1 MPSKHRIRT
10 AALAAWL
17 LAAATVWAAPE
28 KHVRVIVDTSISMRG
43 TRTQP
48 ANDPSGL
55 ALIST
60 AMFYDLARYE
70 LGPDGSFK
78 VRTFDEGAGGGCPG
92 SVPRTANSPWIT
104 PGGVAERDKFIESLL
119 AIRYDAPCTFFFP
132 YLNASAEDLAPVRQG
147 HDVKRVIV
155 VVTDGLPEVPSQ
167 EEERRLLQQVAAKLQ
182 SSEIE
187 LYVLAFG
194 QTARQNED
202 FFRSIFGFNQAG
214 GVAGDIFTD
223 STGTQIVETMVKIFE
238 ASFAYQAEVVSG
250 NSLDLAAGAEQ
261 RHVAVLARY
270 EPPKAPAF
278 RISAPPSA
286 AAGISVKGPVAP
298 AVGREVAGVQPA
310 GSGKPISYGVQWIV
324 GPAEGA
330 HAFVESGR
338 QPNQI
343 AILRPR
349 NLRVEITAAPGA
361 PVDVAMVDSPM
372 RLRVVVRPADGG
384 PGDPGAV
391 NIDYRVYAVRNADAP
406 GGYDYVPS
414 EDWIPAVSGGGK
426 FVPGEGREYEI
437 QPVFEGSS
445 AFSGDPKSGRPYFDG
460 YIEVR
465 AQIDGNTVATM
476 PGQHSVNVY
485 PRLSLDPDPSR
496 VQLSHGASG
505 TLTGGQDGCAEFR
518 FSARVGDLRNSEY
531 SLSAALDADSL
542 KGGLS
547 GATVFL
553 NGIEIGGWEHGRRLS
568 RSAILE
574 RPFRA
579 CIIVPRYSSGGDGLS
594 LPIRFRLW
602 QADNDPYRQL
612 DAARPL
618 TLLANIEAA
627 GVVQR
632 YSSLLSLGLLL
643 LLLLLLWLLLTRL
656 GLPRD
661 FRVALA
667 DGPSLEHGATS
678 SPTDLSLLQRLWKR
692 HARMPMR
699 SSSGGR
705 VIGSIVPSGEDLY
718 AFRPEKGFF
727 ELCESDD
734 LGRLRL
740 VPQQGDG
747 DFELSVHRTYC
758 VKGAD
763 QSVHYFRCQY
773 QPGALN

>member
-1 MPSKHRIRT
+1 MPSTHRIRT
-10 AALAAWL
+10 TALIAWL
-17 LAAATVWAAPE
+17 LAAAVVWAAPE

-70 LGPDGSFK
+70 LGPDGTFK
-78 VRTFDEGAGGGCPG
+78 VRTFEAGSGGCPG
-92 SVPRTANSPWIT
+92 SVPRSANSPWLT
-104 PGGVAERDKFIESLL
+104 PGGVAERDKFIASLL
-119 AIRYDAPCTFFFP
+119 EIRYDAPCTFFYP
-132 YLNASAEDLAPVRQG
+132 YLNAAAEDLAPARQG

-155 VVTDGLPEVPSQ
+155 MVTDGLPETPSQ
-167 EEERRLLQQVAAKLQ
+167 DEERRLLQELAGRLQ

-194 QTARQNED
+194 QTAKQNED
-202 FFRSIFGFNQAG
+202 FFRGIFRFNQPG

-238 ASFAYQAEVVSG
+238 ASFAYQAEVVTG
-250 NSLDLAAGAEQ
+250 DSLDLAKGAEQ

-270 EPPKAPAF
+270 EPPKVPAF
-278 RISAPPSA
+278 RITAPPTA
-286 AAGISVKGPVAP
+286 AAGISVKGPVA
-298 AVGREVAGVQPA
+298 AAMGHEVAGVQPA

-324 GPAEGA
+324 GPAAGP
-330 HAFVESGR
+330 HRFVESGR

-349 NLRVEITAAPGA
+349 NLRVEVTAAPES

-372 RLRVVVRPADGG
+372 RLRVLVRPADGG

-391 NIDYRVYAVRNADAP
+391 NIDYRVYAVRNAGAP

-445 AFSGDPKSGRPYFDG
+445 AFNGDPKTGRPYFDG

-465 AQIDGNTVATM
+465 AQIDGTTVAIM

-496 VQLSHGASG
+496 VQLTHGASG
-505 TLTGGQDGCAEFR
+505 TLTGGQDGCAEFT
-518 FSARVGDLRNSEY
+518 FVSKVGDLRNSEY
-531 SLSAALDADSL
+531 TLSASIDGDAL

-553 NGIEIGGWEHGRRLS
+553 NGVEIGGWAHGRRLS
-568 RSAILE
+568 RTAILE
-574 RPFRA
+574 RPFKA
-579 CIIVPRYSSGGDGLS
+579 CIIVPRYSSGGEGLT

-612 DAARPL
+612 DAVRPL
-618 TLLANIEAA
+618 ALLANIEAA
-627 GVVQR
+627 GVIQR
-632 YSSLLSLGLLL
+632 YSNLFSLGLLL
-643 LLLLLLWLLLTRL
+643 LLMLLLWLLLTRL

-667 DGPSLEHGATS
+667 DRPSLEHGATA
-678 SPTDLSLLQRLWKR
+678 SPGDASPLQRLLRR
-692 HARMPMR
+692 HGRVPLHA
-699 SSSGGR
+699 SGGDR

-740 VPQQGDG
+740 VQQQGDG

-758 VKGAD
+758 VKGSD

-773 QPGALN
+773 EPGALN